1 MSIASAAPFS
11 GLSRPAKTTPSPARV
26 RPGDRT
32 RRHIRREDRVD
43 PGDRAPDSGLGT
55 RTRRPRPEADRPVRP
70 GGARP
75 AERGLAERGRD
86 RRVRGQVE
94 RVHHRRVQSCGQADG
109 GRVEGVIVDQV
120 IAVLPDCG
128 IGPGKG
134 RFSRGRVA
142 VRRAAGRY
150 RVATRDL
157 GSTPV
162 SMTVTPG
169 ICEPVAAYTWTS
181 WPRPARPRAR
191 SDTKACE
198 PPPLRLADGRHQ
210 RRHDRDLHP
219 VITLKAR
226 SRGRVDAQHLI
237 GDSPAAPA
245 AHLRD
250 RMRIEDLG
258 HLHPPRGWLANSTA
272 IGPAKLLYW

>member
-11 GLSRPAKTTPSPARV
+11 GLQPAREDNAVPGRV

-43 PGDRAPDSGLGT
+43 PGDRAPDGGLG
-55 RTRRPRPEADRPVRP
+55 RGHAGHGRRLTAPC
-70 GGARP
+70 GL

-128 IGPGKG
+128 VGPGKG

-142 VRRAAGRY
+142 VRRAAGP
-150 RVATRDL
+150 VQGGHQ
-157 GSTPV
+157 GSRID
-162 SMTVTPG
+162 PG
-169 ICEPVAAYTWTS
+169 IDDRDPWYLRAGGRVHVDLVA
-181 WPRPARPRAR
+181 PAGQAAGKIGHEGLRA
-191 SDTKACE
+191 T
-198 PPPLRLADGRHQ
+198 PLRLADGRHQ

-226 SRGRVDAQHLI
+226 SRGALM
-237 GDSPAAPA
+237 P
-245 AHLRD
+245 
-250 RMRIEDLG
+250 
-258 HLHPPRGWLANSTA
+258 STS
-272 IGPAKLLYW
+272 